1 MPAKI
6 TCEEFLRLYKLLKR
20 DDVLDESTYTNASTK
35 AKFIDKEFGDYWVR
49 PSALL
54 FGSVIGHPKRRIQ
67 RAIETKIK
75 LYGTAGR
82 RKKQ

>member
-35 AKFIDKEFGDYWVR
+35 AKFIDKIHGAYWVR
-49 PSALL
+49 PAAIL
-54 FGSVIGHPKRRIQ
+54 FGSVIGHPNRRIE
-67 RAIETKIK
+67 RAIATKIK

-82 RKKQ
+82 RRK